1 MFVRLYKQYVRPHL
15 EFCTQAWSPWNEE
28 DKCCLEKV
36 QQKAI
41 KMVSGLRMRT
51 YEERLRELG
60 LTTLEERRH
69 QADMAMVHKIVHRQS
84 GLEPETWFE
93 MAGARCNTR
102 SAADPLNIVVKH
114 GRLDV
119 RREFFTMRVIESWNE
134 IPPDVKAVES
144 AARFRALQEA

>member
-1 MFVRLYKQYVRPHL
+1 
-15 EFCTQAWSPWNEE
+15 
-28 DKCCLEKV
+28 
-36 QQKAI
+36 
-41 KMVSGLRMRT
+41 MVSGLRTRT

-93 MAGARCNTR
+93 MARARRNTH

-144 AARFRALQEA
+144 AARYKKLRA